1 LVRLFYKNGKKKST
15 ISKKI
20 YKLQLILIS
29 KKINVPKKNKKRKT
43 KHMINFVEINFI
55 IKYKATLDQK
65 IIKGHF

>member
-1 LVRLFYKNGKKKST
+1 MYQKKS
-15 ISKKI
+15 
-20 YKLQLILIS
+20 
-29 KKINVPKKNKKRKT
+29 KKRKT